1 MDPPQSSST
10 FSKILRVLLG
20 VVILGVTAYVVY
32 AIIQWSRGLPVTG
45 LGPSD
50 QVSEPADGRSEKVI
64 PASKIPLGV
73 ASDYGIQFWMYIKDW
88 DTGFGKEKM
97 ILKRVDPANG
107 SVMNPKISLHPTDN
121 SLNVSLS
128 VYPNEVTGTPTA
140 GQVSASGDMFTCT
153 VENVP
158 LQSWF
163 SVSVTVFQRNL
174 DIYINGRLVKS
185 CVLPGVPRPAVGDV
199 TIGSSTQGFSG
210 SVCTL
215 KAYSQ
220 ALSPDDAMKFFN
232 AGTPCSSVVQTK
244 VDTGKSFTLFG
255 YTFKFSVF
263 NKSGEEIRGYSF

>member
-1 MDPPQSSST
+1 MDQPQSPSVL
-10 FSKILRVLLG
+10 SKILKVLLG
-20 VVILGVTAYVVY
+20 IVVLGVAAY
-32 AIIQWSRGLPVTG
+32 AIYAMVQWARGRPATG
-45 LGPSD
+45 MGPSD
-50 QVSEPADGRSEKVI
+50 QIPEPTDGRSEKVI

-97 ILKRVDPANG
+97 VLKREDPANG
-107 SVMNPKISLHPTDN
+107 SIMSPKISLHPTDN
-121 SLNVSLS
+121 SLNVSIS
-128 VYPNEVTGTPTA
+128 TYSNEVSGVPTA

-163 SVSVTVFQRNL
+163 AVSVTVFQRNL

-199 TIGSSTQGFSG
+199 TIGSKTSGFSG
-210 SVCTL
+210 SICTM
-215 KAYSQ
+215 KSYSN
-220 ALSPDDAMKFFN
+220 ALNPDDAMKFFD
-232 AGTPCSSVVQTK
+232 AGTPCSSVIETK

-255 YTFKFSVF
+255 YTFKFSMF
-263 NKSGEEIRGYSF
+263 NESGEEVRGYSF